1 MSNQTT
7 IHRSDLIAK
16 GEQFLNREITA
27 LGLEVYAGELMS
39 QDHFDWDDAVISDI
53 VFQWDNPDINF
64 PITRRNIELWKHQ
77 LVTGENLLA
86 DHNLWSVH
94 IDRQKEI
101 CRRYDSIWKP
111 INKNL
116 RIGLGSDIM
125 SNPVHGLR
133 HPEERG
139 TTGWFIWTG
148 EFSEKEDFFE
158 PMCAEHLL
166 QIRPELI
173 KYLGLDIGYRFSIDE
188 DGSEDV
194 WYDEK
199 LKRIE

>member
-1 MSNQTT
+1 MSHPTT

-16 GEQFLNREITA
+16 CNQFLNGEITA

-39 QDHFDWDDAVISDI
+39 QDHFDWDDAVISEI

-64 PITRRNIELWKHQ
+64 PITRKNIELWKHQ
-77 LVTGENLLA
+77 LETGENLLA

-94 IDRQKEI
+94 IDRQKKI
-101 CRRYDSIWKP
+101 CEKYDSIWKP
-111 INKNL
+111 INKKL

-148 EFSEKEDFFE
+148 EYSEKEAFFE
-158 PMCAEHLL
+158 PITGEHLL
-166 QIRPELI
+166 ELRPEII
-173 KYLGLDIGYRFSIDE
+173 KYLALDIGYRFSIDE
-188 DGSEDV
+188 DRGEDV
-194 WYDEK
+194 WVDIK
-199 LKRIE
+199 